1 MWYNGITKFDLF
13 NWIDESNIET
23 NEKNDLKTRIN
34 TIVRG
39 DGGLFE
45 DLPDTYKINI
55 GSKNGVSCLHVLNKR
70 RYGEEKKKSIF
81 DLMLKRLEWKERLL
95 TQLKEFASKIKAVSI
110 DESIKNTESYLAY
123 RKLVR
128 RKLERVFNV
137 VSIICALMALA
148 LFGMVI
154 ADAIVS
160 FDNDGIIYKIITPG
174 TTMCGILD
182 FIFGVCFANIERA
195 EDDRERA
202 FMVAIANDQKK
213 SLQDANDSLTKN
225 NDEYKENNYKLEKEV
240 GKLQGTNEEL
250 QRTKEKL
257 EKEVAKLQGT
267 NEELLGT
274 KEKLEKEVEKL
285 KSTSEIVAGQQE
297 KLEQK
302 EAKLGI
308 CEQCHVPLENDC
320 NVCGHKNYPGMKG
333 TVNKDYIVHGLNPNK
348 AEQDCKSY
356 NWTLKKNGECNYTV
370 IFNNNIIILS
380 AEARNICNNSYSERL
395 AAPKYV
401 KKIVFNAHVK
411 NVKLKED
418 EKANCKNIKAYY
430 ENIQNIFPEVEIV
443 AFAQPER
450 CNGEIIKQYKL
461 GENIFNGLY
470 GKVNVKGLEY
480 IAKAEKGCFGGWD
493 REYCRYM
500 KLECDGQECFQTD

>member
-34 TIVRG
+34 TIERG

-81 DLMLKRLEWKERLL
+81 DLMLKRSEWKERLL
-95 TQLKEFASKIKAVSI
+95 TQLKEFASEIKDVSI
-110 DESIKNTESYLAY
+110 DESIEKTKKYLAY

-128 RKLERVFNV
+128 RKLERVLNV
-137 VSIICALMALA
+137 VAIICALMALP
-148 LFGMVI
+148 LFCMVI

-160 FDNDGIIYKIITPG
+160 FDNDGIIYKFITPA
-174 TTMCGILD
+174 TTLCGILD
-182 FIFGVCFANIERA
+182 FIFGVYFANIERA

-213 SLQDANDSLTKN
+213 SLQDANDFLTKN
-225 NDEYKENNYKLEKEV
+225 NVEYKENNYKLEKKVE
-240 GKLQGTNEEL
+240 KLQGTNEEL

-257 EKEVAKLQGT
+257 EKEVEKLQGT
-267 NEELLGT
+267 NEELRGT

-308 CEQCHVPLENDC
+308 CEQCHVPLGQVC
-320 NVCGHKNYPGMKG
+320 NICGHKHSTPSLQDGENAYIH
-333 TVNKDYIVHGLNPNK
+333 KDNNANTHGYRVIEVGNEAILVCD
-348 AEQDCKSY
+348 AEMINLESIYDKSRSSDIDSS
-356 NWTLKKNGECNYTV
+356 CR
-370 IFNNNIIILS
+370 IL
-380 AEARNICNNSYSERL
+380 EDHINS
-395 AAPKYV
+395 V
-401 KKIVFNAHVK
+401 KKIVFTEEVKNIILSKKADTK
-411 NVKLKED
+411 NVKDLFPGVKIVGFA
-418 EKANCKNIKAYY
+418 KP
-430 ENIQNIFPEVEIV
+430 QNGS
-443 AFAQPER
+443 R
-450 CNGEIIKQYKL
+450 QYHL
-461 GENIFNGLY
+461 GENVFAGVEGIEIIGS
-470 GKVNVKGLEY
+470 EY
-480 IAKAEKGCFGGWD
+480 IVEEGNCF
-493 REYCRYM
+493 
-500 KLECDGQECFQTD
+500 